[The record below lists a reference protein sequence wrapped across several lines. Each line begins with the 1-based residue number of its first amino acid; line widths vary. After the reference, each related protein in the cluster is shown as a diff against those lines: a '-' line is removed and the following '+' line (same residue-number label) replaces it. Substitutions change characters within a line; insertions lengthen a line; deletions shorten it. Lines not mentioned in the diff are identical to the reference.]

1 MFLCF
6 WICKKGRGGAKIS
19 VFYCYF
25 LSYSQSVHSI
35 HFIARFTSSQVFIA
49 FVMKKKCDSFSILI
63 KELLSVPLSSLF
75 LLLSQMRF
83 INVAFSYGIIS
94 SSVPWMITMF
104 VRLDELGSEPL

>member
-1 MFLCF
+1 
-6 WICKKGRGGAKIS
+6 
-19 VFYCYF
+19 
-25 LSYSQSVHSI
+25 
-35 HFIARFTSSQVFIA
+35 
-49 FVMKKKCDSFSILI
+49 MKKKCDSFSILI

-104 VRLDELGSEPL
+104 VFVFGFYGLEHIDPVEPGQCAQLVVNSGCNVANVREARLDELGSEPL